1 MKKLSKF
8 YLMIFIM
15 LVSISNSS
23 FAAIQKSLR
32 SQYKNDTWN
41 VVFMDVQDKY
51 EDKKDFSVREGYVL
65 HIDVTVN
72 VGSLDF
78 LIEGRKSKE
87 IYLDREFTADK
98 NFYIDSNENVSV
110 MVIGTKCKGSF
121 FAEVIKR
128 EAAKELTTLK
138 DSSAQNESSQETKT
152 EEQLEEKTTVSE
164 NATIVLD
171 KSVEETMKEQ
181 PSEES
186 SSVTKEAEEQM
197 SETDWYTELSTGKKA
212 AIYEYFSIADKAVTF
227 VTENESL
234 FLNDTDKDMVKKLEN
249 KDLNYSTIAN
259 DIDRYANQII
269 SFRATIDNIEEVQ
282 TESGKYLT
290 VMKTHYGKKQVFSL
304 IFVGSVTEY
313 TQGQE
318 ITVYGITLGNAVLNG
333 EIQEESLVFL
343 VSYAEKYKKAWYKIF

>member
-1 MKKLSKF
+1 MKKQSRI

-15 LVSISNSS
+15 LISISSSS

-41 VVFMDVQDKY
+41 VVFMDLQDKY

-72 VGSLDF
+72 AGSLGF
-78 LIEGRKSKE
+78 LIEGRKSKD

-110 MVIGTKCKGSF
+110 TVTGTKCKGNFS
-121 FAEVIKR
+121 AEVIKR
-128 EAAKELTTLK
+128 EAAKELTVLK
-138 DSSAQNESSQETKT
+138 DTSAQSESSQET
-152 EEQLEEKTTVSE
+152 QVEEKTTASE
-164 NATIVLD
+164 TTVIVND
-171 KSVEETMKEQ
+171 KSVGETIEEQ
-181 PSEES
+181 PVKES
-186 SSVTKEAEEQM
+186 SSVIKET
-197 SETDWYTELSTGKKA
+197 ETQVLQVDWYTELLNGKEA
-212 AIYEYFSIADKAVTF
+212 TIYESFSIVDKAVTF
-227 VTENESL
+227 VEENENL
-234 FLNDTDKDMVKKLEN
+234 FLNNVDRDVVEGLEN
-249 KDLNYSTIAN
+249 KDLHYSTIAK

-282 TESGKYLT
+282 TDGENCLT
-290 VMKTHYGKKQVFSL
+290 VMKVHYGKKQMFSL
-304 IFVGSVTEY
+304 VFVGSVTEY

-333 EIQEESLVFL
+333 AMQEESLVFL